1 MIKKED
7 PKVSSDELAL
17 VKVEAWTWYQRGSGF
32 EQTALSEYDHIVT
45 KPSMFKRETME
56 KAQENISASTHHLPK
71 SLSRTSHVGSS
82 LLDAYEI
89 ERISKDLDRY
99 IKSSCDQYYRR
110 KSVDVVCD
118 PSGRRIV
125 SSRLERDSR
134 GTKDNRTS
142 KETKWFG
149 FRVIYKLCASIEG
162 GVVENVQFP
171 ALDQGR
177 DLIRQIG
184 NTRIGDCWLKANVAR
199 FTLEEGEIRP
209 EPEIPTKK
217 NMKETE
223 ILRGDRPTVQ
233 ASSSFIFGNRSFTDT
248 LLGRQG
254 TLNVGKSVAVGD
266 QMNAFQG
273 LHGKALVARMTDLEA
288 LKSTFLIMDDLSPGS
303 CKVQYIG
310 GLSVLVSFEDNNVA
324 TVVCKAAREMGGRF
338 SSVDLWEGQVFCYE
352 RLAWLKLMGIPL
364 HLISGE
370 VFEAVGNAFGKKKMV
385 FPAKRYG
392 DVNAE
397 TGTSENANSGG
408 DEMEV
413 EKVVTEIETA
423 DMEDSIDGID
433 IQINVEE
440 VTGQT
445 ETFGDCI
452 SGNLF
457 NFDNG
462 GQHDVDVEETGPVI
476 HKRKKK
482 SMLGTVGRP
491 NPAYSSSL
499 EKTKAGKKPKG
510 NEDVFGLDPLIGIE
524 SECAG
529 EDHGNRELDSL
540 DDSADFVT
548 PTHVDEIEATI
559 NLGGK
564 LGANLITAHELILDS
579 IVNEGLQGGKL

>member
-1 MIKKED
+1 
-7 PKVSSDELAL
+7 
-17 VKVEAWTWYQRGSGF
+17 
-32 EQTALSEYDHIVT
+32 
-45 KPSMFKRETME
+45 
-56 KAQENISASTHHLPK
+56 
-71 SLSRTSHVGSS
+71 
-82 LLDAYEI
+82 
-89 ERISKDLDRY
+89 
-99 IKSSCDQYYRR
+99 
-110 KSVDVVCD
+110 
-118 PSGRRIV
+118 
-125 SSRLERDSR
+125 
-134 GTKDNRTS
+134 
-142 KETKWFG
+142 
-149 FRVIYKLCASIEG
+149 
-162 GVVENVQFP
+162 
-171 ALDQGR
+171 
-177 DLIRQIG
+177 
-184 NTRIGDCWLKANVAR
+184 
-199 FTLEEGEIRP
+199 
-209 EPEIPTKK
+209 
-217 NMKETE
+217 
-223 ILRGDRPTVQ
+223 
-233 ASSSFIFGNRSFTDT
+233 
-248 LLGRQG
+248 
-254 TLNVGKSVAVGD
+254 
-266 QMNAFQG
+266 MNAFQG

-288 LKSTFLIMDDLSPGS
+288 LKSIFLIMDDLSTGS

-324 TVVCKAAREMGGRF
+324 TVVCKTAREMGGRF

-352 RLAWLKLMGIPL
+352 RLAWLKIMGIPL

-370 VFEAVGNAFGKKKMV
+370 VFEAVGNAFGKVVHRPSRSDDDSDLSYDYIGVLVGEGNRIDEEVTLTWRNRKFHIWVSEESGGWVPEFYKV
-385 FPAKRYG
+385 SNSVPDHVSAPENVEEKDGISGQEVENG

-408 DEMEV
+408 DEMEA

-423 DMEDSIDGID
+423 DMEDSIVGID

-445 ETFGDCI
+445 ETFEDFI

-462 GQHDVDVEETGPVI
+462 GQHDVDVEETGHVI

-524 SECAG
+524 SEFAG

>member
-1 MIKKED
+1 M
-7 PKVSSDELAL
+7 
-17 VKVEAWTWYQRGSGF
+17 TGR
-32 EQTALSEYDHIVT
+32 
-45 KPSMFKRETME
+45 
-56 KAQENISASTHHLPK
+56 
-71 SLSRTSHVGSS
+71 
-82 LLDAYEI
+82 
-89 ERISKDLDRY
+89 KD
-99 IKSSCDQYYRR
+99 
-110 KSVDVVCD
+110 V
-118 PSGRRIV
+118 
-125 SSRLERDSR
+125 
-134 GTKDNRTS
+134 
-142 KETKWFG
+142 
-149 FRVIYKLCASIEG
+149 
-162 GVVENVQFP
+162 
-171 ALDQGR
+171 R

-233 ASSSFIFGNRSFTDT
+233 ASSSFIFRNRSFTDT

-254 TLNVGKSVAVGD
+254 TLNVGKSV
-266 QMNAFQG
+266 N
-273 LHGKALVARMTDLEA
+273 
-288 LKSTFLIMDDLSPGS
+288 
-303 CKVQYIG
+303 YIG

-352 RLAWLKLMGIPL
+352 RLAWLKLLGIPL

-370 VFEAVGNAFGKKKMV
+370 VFEAVGNAFGKVSNSVPDHVSAPDNVEEKDGISGQEV
-385 FPAKRYG
+385 ENG

-408 DEMEV
+408 DEMGGGG
-413 EKVVTEIETA
+413 KVVTEIETV

-445 ETFGDCI
+445 ETFGDFI

-524 SECAG
+524 SEFAG

>member
-1 MIKKED
+1 M
-7 PKVSSDELAL
+7 
-17 VKVEAWTWYQRGSGF
+17 TGR
-32 EQTALSEYDHIVT
+32 
-45 KPSMFKRETME
+45 
-56 KAQENISASTHHLPK
+56 
-71 SLSRTSHVGSS
+71 
-82 LLDAYEI
+82 
-89 ERISKDLDRY
+89 KD
-99 IKSSCDQYYRR
+99 
-110 KSVDVVCD
+110 V
-118 PSGRRIV
+118 
-125 SSRLERDSR
+125 
-134 GTKDNRTS
+134 
-142 KETKWFG
+142 
-149 FRVIYKLCASIEG
+149 
-162 GVVENVQFP
+162 
-171 ALDQGR
+171 R

-288 LKSTFLIMDDLSPGS
+288 LKSIFLIMDDLSPGS

-370 VFEAVGNAFGKKKMV
+370 VFEAVGNAFGKVSNSVPDHVSAPENVEEKDGIFGQEV
-385 FPAKRYG
+385 ENG

-408 DEMEV
+408 DEMEA

-445 ETFGDCI
+445 ETFGDFI

-462 GQHDVDVEETGPVI
+462 GQHDVDVEETGHVI

-524 SECAG
+524 SEFAR

-540 DDSADFVT
+540 DDSADFVI